1 MKKVRLMVILLL
13 ASSLLIP
20 MTFARGS
27 RGGDNAGCGAGA
39 MIADLP
45 YQEVDADE
53 QGDLTYMREEEKL
66 ARDVYRALDDLWGL
80 RVFRNISQAEQ
91 RHMDAIAR
99 LLVKYGIEDPV
110 GDNPDG
116 QFENEE
122 LQELFH
128 QLVAQGSE
136 SLNEAL
142 IVGATIE
149 DLDLHDLAT
158 DLARTDN
165 EDIQT
170 VYQNLAKGSRNHL
183 RAFNSLLVGN
193 GVTYTPQFISQVEFD
208 EITSSAKEQG
218 AVDANGDPI
227 SNEDCARQNPHRRSP
242 RNQRRW

>member
-1 MKKVRLMVILLL
+1 MKSFRLMAILLL

-20 MTFARGS
+20 VALARGG
-27 RGGDNAGCGAGA
+27 RGGGNAGCGTGA

-53 QGDLTYMREEEKL
+53 RGDLLYMREEEKL
-66 ARDVYRALDDLWGL
+66 ARDVYRAMDDLWGL
-80 RVFRNISQAEQ
+80 RVFANISHAEQ
-91 RHMDAIAR
+91 RHMDAIMR
-99 LLVKYGIEDPV
+99 LLEKYGIEDPV

-116 QFENEE
+116 RFVNAK
-122 LQELFH
+122 LQALFH
-128 QLVAQGSE
+128 QLVAEGSE
-136 SLNEAL
+136 SLNAAL
-142 IVGATIE
+142 TVGATIE

-158 DLARTDN
+158 NLARTDN

-218 AVDANGDPI
+218 AGDANGDPI
-227 SNEDCARQNPHRRSP
+227 SNGDCARSNPRRRGTRNHHRR
-242 RNQRRW
+242 

>member
-1 MKKVRLMVILLL
+1 MKKVRLIAILLL

-20 MTFARGS
+20 MAFARDS
-27 RGGDNAGCGAGA
+27 RGGGGADCGAGA
-39 MIADLP
+39 MIGDLP
-45 YQEVDADE
+45 YQEVDAVE
-53 QGDLTYMREEEKL
+53 QSDLLHMREEEKL
-66 ARDVYRALDDLWGL
+66 ARDVYRALDDLWGM
-80 RVFRNISQAEQ
+80 RVFRNISSAEQ
-91 RHMDAIAR
+91 RHMDAIAG

-116 QFENEE
+116 QFEDEGMQA
-122 LQELFH
+122 LYH

-158 DLARTDN
+158 DLTHTDN
-165 EDIQT
+165 LDIQT

-183 RAFNSLLVGN
+183 RAFISLLEAN
-193 GVTYTPQFISQVEFD
+193 GVTYTPQFISQVVFD

-227 SNEDCARQNPHRRSP
+227 SNGDCARSNPRRRGTRNHHRR
-242 RNQRRW
+242 